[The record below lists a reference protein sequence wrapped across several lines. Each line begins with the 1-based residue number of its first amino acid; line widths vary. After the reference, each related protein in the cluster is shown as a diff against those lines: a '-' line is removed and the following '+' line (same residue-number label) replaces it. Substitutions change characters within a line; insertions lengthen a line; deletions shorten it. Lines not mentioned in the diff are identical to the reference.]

1 MSRPVVV
8 VGISGADVERLTPAA
23 REAIRQATF
32 LAGGRRH
39 LELVARPE
47 VERFTITNNV
57 GLLLDRLA
65 GRRET
70 EQCVVLASG
79 DPLLFGIGHRIV
91 ESLGREHV
99 LIEPALSSLQLAFA
113 RVGLP
118 WHDVR
123 IASVHGRPLKETL
136 LPLLG
141 APKLALL
148 TGDGVGP
155 SEIARFFL
163 DRGLEDYDGWV
174 CERLGMVREAV
185 IAASLPELAARRFD
199 ALNVVLLVRRT
210 GAAAVPDALL
220 DSQFAR
226 PPSGPVML
234 THNDVRA
241 LVLRRFHSLPSGPI
255 WDIGAGLGGVAVALS
270 RAFPGREIV
279 AIERSDERL
288 VFLRENRG
296 RLGAYNM
303 RIVPG
308 EAPQCIVGE
317 EESPAGIFLG
327 GSGGRLGPIL
337 SLARSRLTPG
347 GVLVADFIGL
357 ENLVDCLGHVKRW
370 NWPHEVVQVQIDRGG
385 TLGGLSTFF
394 PERAVSIVSARRPRS
409 EEEPAEQEA
418 RSEH

>member
-1 MSRPVVV
+1 MNRPVVV
-8 VGISGADVERLTPAA
+8 VGISGADLERLTPAA

-32 LAGGRRH
+32 LAGGRRL

-47 VERFTITNNV
+47 VECFTIANNV
-57 GLLLDRLA
+57 GLLLERLA
-65 GRRET
+65 GRRVT
-70 EQCVVLASG
+70 ERCVVVASG
-79 DPLLFGIGHRIV
+79 DPLLFGIGRRIV
-91 ESLGREHV
+91 ESLGREQV
-99 LIEPALSSLQLAFA
+99 VIEPALSSLQLAFA

-118 WHDVR
+118 WDDVR
-123 IASVHGRPLKETL
+123 VASVHGRPLKETL

-148 TGDGVGP
+148 TGDGGGP

-163 DRGLEDYDGWV
+163 DRGLDDYDGWV
-174 CERLGMVREAV
+174 CERLGMTRESV
-185 IAASLPELAARRFD
+185 IAASLPELIARRFD
-199 ALNVVLLVRRT
+199 VLNVVLLLRRT
-210 GAAAVPDALL
+210 GDTAVLDTLL
-220 DSQFAR
+220 DSHFAR
-226 PPSGPVML
+226 PTAGPVML
-234 THNDVRA
+234 THGDVRA
-241 LVLRRFHSLPSGPI
+241 LVLRRFHSLPAGPI

-288 VFLRENRG
+288 VFLRENR
-296 RLGAYNM
+296 RKLGAYNM
-303 RIVPG
+303 RIVQG
-308 EAPQCIVGE
+308 EAPQCMVGE

-337 SLARSRLTPG
+337 SLASSRLTPG
-347 GVLVADFIGL
+347 GALVADFIGL
-357 ENLVDCLGHVKRW
+357 ENLVECLGHVRRS
-370 NWPHEVVQVQIDRGG
+370 NWPHEVVQIQIGRGG

-394 PERAVSIVSARRPRS
+394 PERAVSIVSARRPHL